1 MNSFMNFMG
10 NLYLYMKAAH
20 LIAAFAWMAGMFY
33 LPRLF
38 AYHTQAGVG
47 TPQAEAFK
55 TMERRLLRTVM
66 NPAMIVTIGFGIW
79 MVVYRNESPGWWASS
94 GWLHAKLLLVA
105 LLVVIHGFL
114 AKWRKDFEA
123 GRIPHGSRFFRVI
136 TEAPS
141 LLLAGIVILVIV
153 QPF

>member
-1 MNSFMNFMG
+1 MNNFMNFMG

-79 MVVYRNESPGWWASS
+79 MVVYRNEAPGWWASS
-94 GWLHAKLLLVA
+94 GWLHAKIFLVA
-105 LLVVIHGFL
+105 LMVAIHAFL
-114 AKWRKDFEA
+114 AKWRKDFAA
-123 GRIPHGSRFFRVI
+123 GRIPHSPRFFRVVD
-136 TEAPS
+136 EAPT
-141 LLLAGIVILVIV
+141 LLLAGIIILVIV

>member
-1 MNSFMNFMG
+1 MNFMG
-10 NLYLYMKAAH
+10 NLYLYLKAAH
-20 LIAAFAWMAGMFY
+20 LIAAFAWMAGLFY
-33 LPRLF
+33 LPRFF
-38 AYHTQAGVG
+38 AYHAQAGVG

-55 TMERRLLRTVM
+55 TMERRLLNTVM
-66 NPAMIVTIGFGIW
+66 TPAMAVTIGFGVW
-79 MVVYRNESPGWWASS
+79 MIAYRNEAPGWWAASA
-94 GWLHAKLLLVA
+94 WLHVKILLVA
-105 LLVVIHGFL
+105 LLVAIHIYL

-136 TEAPS
+136 NEVPS